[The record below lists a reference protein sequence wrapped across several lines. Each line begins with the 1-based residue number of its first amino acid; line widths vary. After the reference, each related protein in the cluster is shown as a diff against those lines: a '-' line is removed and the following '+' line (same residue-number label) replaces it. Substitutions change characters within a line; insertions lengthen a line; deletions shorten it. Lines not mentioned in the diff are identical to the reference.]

1 MGAKVSRFL
10 LWWMIPGLLVACQ
23 SGSRE
28 VDLSGIESDVELLR
42 FEQDLKSLMADSANN
57 DLEPLRERYGEF
69 FELYVHRV
77 LGIPQGNDTSIA
89 IALRHFMEDPEIREI
104 MAAVDSAYGDMRE
117 VKKSFDEFLKHFQY
131 YHPGQP
137 VPTIITCV
145 SAFNYAVITT
155 DSAIAVSLE
164 MFISPNHP
172 FYVRLGIPRY
182 LSGRFTREY
191 IVASAIRGWF
201 ESEYDQEAV
210 KKELLSRMIYLGK
223 QQYYMEALAPH
234 LHDTIRMGYTA
245 DQLQWCND
253 NEASIWKYFIEN
265 KLLFNT
271 IPNEYAKYVN
281 DGPAAGGFPKE
292 APGKIGAWTGYRIVQ
307 EYMRKNSE
315 TTLEELLAIEDA
327 NLLLEQSGYKPKR

>member
-1 MGAKVSRFL
+1 MGTKVRRFL
-10 LWWMIPGLLVACQ
+10 LWWMVPLLFIACQ

-42 FEQDLKSLMADSANN
+42 FDQDLKSLTADSAIY
-57 DLEPLRERYGEF
+57 DLGPLRERYGEF

-77 LGIPQGNDTSIA
+77 LGIPQGNDTA
-89 IALRHFMEDPEIREI
+89 ITAALRHFLEDPEIREI
-104 MAAVDSAYGDMRE
+104 MAAVDSAFGDMSE
-117 VKKSFDEFLKHFQY
+117 VKKSFDEFLKHYQY

-137 VPTIITCV
+137 VPDIITCV

-155 DSAIAVSLE
+155 DSAIAISLE
-164 MFISPNHP
+164 MFISSTHP
-172 FYVRLGIPRY
+172 FYDRLGIPRY
-182 LSGRFTREY
+182 LSGRFSREY

-223 QQYYMEALAPH
+223 QQYYMEAMAPH
-234 LHDTIRMGYTA
+234 LPDTIRAGYTA
-245 DQLQWCND
+245 DQLQWCNN
-253 NEASIWKYFIEN
+253 NEASVWKYFIEN

-271 IPNEYAKYVN
+271 IPKEYAKYVS

-292 APGKIGAWTGYRIVQ
+292 APGKIGAWTGYRIVK
-307 EYMRKNSE
+307 EFMNKNSE
-315 TTLEELLAIEDA
+315 TTLEALLAIEDA
-327 NLLLEQSGYKPKR
+327 NLILEQSGYKPKR